1 MCKIRGVWL
10 QRPLPSLNTDAT
22 SPMEMWLAYHF
33 QSCEC
38 GLGRGRGRSNTLPL
52 WAPSSRE
59 QAASASSLL
68 KPECHA
74 VRKPTR
80 LPGQAYVGDE
90 GGSQPRERAIWRVDS
105 PGSPPSPPPLTPM
118 PRPAGQCSFPH
129 SPRKAKLG
137 PNKRRLFPAAPPG
150 VVCDAE
156 MKTRRPF
163 GMEKCTLL

>member
-1 MCKIRGVWL
+1 MSEPSGEWIL
-10 QRPLPSLNTDAT
+10 Q
-22 SPMEMWLAYHF
+22 
-33 QSCEC
+33 
-38 GLGRGRGRSNTLPL
+38 
-52 WAPSSRE
+52 
-59 QAASASSLL
+59 
-68 KPECHA
+68 A
-74 VRKPTR
+74 VHR
-80 LPGQAYVGDE
+80 LHL
-90 GGSQPRERAIWRVDS
+90 
-105 PGSPPSPPPLTPM
+105 PLTPM

>member
-1 MCKIRGVWL
+1 MSPSFLTCKIRGVWL

-105 PGSPPSPPPLTPM
+105 PGSPPSPPSPHPDAASSWAMLLPTQPTK
-118 PRPAGQCSFPH
+118 GQT
-129 SPRKAKLG
+129 G
-137 PNKRRLFPAAPPG
+137 T
-150 VVCDAE
+150 E
-156 MKTRRPF
+156 
-163 GMEKCTLL
+163 

>member
-10 QRPLPSLNTDAT
+10 RRPLPSLNTDAT

-105 PGSPPSPPPLTPM
+105 PGSPPSPPPRCRVQLGNAPSHTAHERPNWDRINDGCFQLL
-118 PRPAGQCSFPH
+118 PRGWSA
-129 SPRKAKLG
+129 
-137 PNKRRLFPAAPPG
+137 
-150 VVCDAE
+150 
-156 MKTRRPF
+156 TRR
-163 GMEKCTLL
+163 